1 MTARTVL
8 IATDAKEVKLV
19 TAFNTLL
26 DKLNAA
32 GVAVDN
38 YIAERTAEELASNI
52 EVGQTVK
59 FLFGRA
65 AGRVEEQG
73 TVAAVVPTPAGKLLK
88 VIVDTG
94 LPTMRIR
101 DVRLKDATVVGAEGT
116 CKGAECTAVTGT
128 DDHSA
133 ACQAEHSAV
142 TDAGVDLDAALA
154 LVTEPVAAAGAVDV
168 DALIANL

>member
-8 IATDAKEVKLV
+8 IVTDAKETKLV

-26 DKLNAA
+26 DKLTAA
-32 GVAVDN
+32 GLAIDT

-52 EVGQTVK
+52 EVGQDVS

-65 AGRVEEQG
+65 AGRVTETG
-73 TVAAVVPTPAGKLLK
+73 TVAAVVETPAGKLLK
-88 VIVDTG
+88 VIVDSG

-101 DVRLKDATVVGAEGT
+101 DVRLKDATVVAPEAPAVEDGTKSEAEV
-116 CKGAECTAVTGT
+116 ANEVA
-128 DDHSA
+128 
-133 ACQAEHSAV
+133 
-142 TDAGVDLDAALA
+142 LDAALDA
-154 LVTEPVAAAGAVDV
+154 STVVQEAGAVDV